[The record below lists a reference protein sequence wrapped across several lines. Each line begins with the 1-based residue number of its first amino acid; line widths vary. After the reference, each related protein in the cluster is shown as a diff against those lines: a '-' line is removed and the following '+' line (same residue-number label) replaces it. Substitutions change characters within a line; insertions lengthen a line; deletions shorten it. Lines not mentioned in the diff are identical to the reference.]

1 VPDEDLCLSLS
12 GNLCAA
18 SLFAEE
24 TPESIAKSEL
34 PSLFAIYKDMHQH
47 PERSTHEQR
56 TSEPIAKELESR
68 DGLVG
73 LVRPDMDALPKE
85 ETGLRWA
92 RERAYRINDIQKGA
106 PSWSVAPNSAS
117 TCLLVE

>member
-1 VPDEDLCLSLS
+1 
-12 GNLCAA
+12 
-18 SLFAEE
+18 
-24 TPESIAKSEL
+24 
-34 PSLFAIYKDMHQH
+34 
-47 PERSTHEQR
+47 
-56 TSEPIAKELESR
+56 
-68 DGLVG
+68 LVG